1 MKIGFIGTGTMGRP
15 MLANLVKTGF
25 EVTAWDVVGRP
36 WTRRRGSARSARV
49 RRGRR
54 LPAPIW

>member
-25 EVTAWDVVGRP
+25 EVTAYAMWAGTRYRP
-36 WTRRRGSARSARV
+36 RVTRPTSSRAMA
-49 RRGRR
+49 
-54 LPAPIW
+54 